1 MKTAKIFMLILA
13 GVFLLTLS
21 GCTLFCPAPTS
32 GGPLPPPLTPT
43 MEGSAQGEY
52 AFLWLAADKDA
63 YVGCTA
69 PNCADGDQ
77 NHGTLFHLNVS
88 DPTIPPGTTRIYV
101 EFYLPELPP
110 GTQVEEA
117 YINLYEDSRQVPG
130 TTTRPVIKVR
140 AEWDPRN
147 INHNNQPMAIGPLSE
162 DARLGQFRAVNE
174 WRGTL
179 VSVGRLASI
188 VQEHLAYPSRN
199 HGFLV
204 NNPSNIT
211 FLRSF
216 RSDNAP
222 SRTETDMDFSPRLL
236 LKVRLP
242 GGEEGFLNAFN
253 VGLPPLPP
261 DTDLDEYLTGPNV
274 LMVRIA
280 GGTTWPPSWNVA
292 FD

>member
-1 MKTAKIFMLILA
+1 
-13 GVFLLTLS
+13 
-21 GCTLFCPAPTS
+21 
-32 GGPLPPPLTPT
+32 
-43 MEGSAQGEY
+43 MEGSAQGEF

-63 YVGCTA
+63 WVGCRA
-69 PNCADGDQ
+69 QNCADGDQ
-77 NHGTLFHLNVS
+77 NHGTLFSLDVG

-110 GTQVEEA
+110 GTRVEEA
-117 YINLYEDSRQVPG
+117 YINLYEDSRQIPG
-130 TTTRPVIKVR
+130 TTVRPVISVTE
-140 AEWDPRN
+140 EWDPRV

-162 DARLGQFRAVNE
+162 EARLGRFRDVNE

-179 VSVGRLASI
+179 VSMGNLAAI
-188 VQEHLAYPSRN
+188 VQDHLAYPSRN
-199 HGFLV
+199 HGFLL
-204 NNPSNIT
+204 NNPSNTT

-236 LKVRLP
+236 IKVRLLD
-242 GGEEGFLNAFN
+242 GKEGLLNASN

-261 DTDLDEYLTGPNV
+261 DTDLDEFLTGPGV
-274 LMVRIA
+274 LMVRIE
-280 GGTTWPPSWNVA
+280 GGATWPASWDVA